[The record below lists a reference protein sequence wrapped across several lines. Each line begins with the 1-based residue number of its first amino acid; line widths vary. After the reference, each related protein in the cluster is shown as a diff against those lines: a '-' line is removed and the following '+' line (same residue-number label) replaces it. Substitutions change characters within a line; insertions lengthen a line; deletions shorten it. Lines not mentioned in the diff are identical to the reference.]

1 MDIYLTVPQ
10 INLNFHLSILTFA
23 NLLQLCQSDSSV
35 ALLWSS
41 KFSCIYPAAHA
52 LSMGTRALLQL
63 HMRMQLQHAACRCPR
78 PPRARI
84 HGVVGSGACGCC

>member
-35 ALLWSS
+35 ALMWSS
-41 KFSCIYPAAHA
+41 KFSCIYPAA

-63 HMRMQLQHAACRCPR
+63 HMRMQLQHAPGWR
-78 PPRARI
+78 
-84 HGVVGSGACGCC
+84 V